1 LNILLLYQIP
11 DAADD
16 LRLLHAEVA
25 LPSSCRPS
33 DHVSLGVVF
42 SYLEDVRGHDQSN
55 HLLSGGGQA
64 QEYSG
69 INSSHWAPMGF
80 N

>member
-1 LNILLLYQIP
+1 M
-11 DAADD
+11 DD
-16 LRLLHAEVA
+16 LRLLHSEVA

-42 SYLEDVRGHDQSN
+42 SYLEDVRGHDQNN
-55 HLLSGGGQA
+55 HLLTGATHG

-69 INSSHWAPMGF
+69 IHSSHWASMGF